1 MGMNAAGDQERMGAI
16 GLRAGDIGTDRIADG
31 EDARGRGVSGQA
43 ALPQAG
49 AGPCRKPGDAACRY
63 TTTSPPIAS

>member
-31 EDARGRGVSGQA
+31 EDARGRGVQWAGRAASGRA
-43 ALPQAG
+43 RAV
-49 AGPCRKPGDAACRY
+49 
-63 TTTSPPIAS
+63 S